1 MCSLDE
7 QSELV
12 TNPPSNI
19 FQFNAALLIVTGNAM
34 YDYKDKLR
42 YVDGKDPL
50 KNSAYRLFTSH
61 HSIPIKSQ
69 LV

>member
-1 MCSLDE
+1 MVASELARCVAQ

-19 FQFNAALLIVTGNAM
+19 FQFNTSLRIVTGNAI

-42 YVDGKDPL
+42 YIDCKDTL
-50 KNSAYRLFTSH
+50 QYSAYR
-61 HSIPIKSQ
+61 
-69 LV
+69 